1 MGGPKNKNQKQHDTP
16 QATHINKKKQQS
28 PRQTNNNINR
38 EQPLP
43 TPNED
48 ATHSRR
54 SRQVL
59 TQRKWPAAKCHPC
72 PQWRPSTTGEP
83 RLHPPKS
90 PLPTHHAPLM
100 LMHYYKTLCN

>member
-1 MGGPKNKNQKQHDTP
+1 MGGVQRHFQLFGSEKIGPKKKNQKQHDTP

-28 PRQTNNNINR
+28 PQQTNNNINR
-38 EQPLP
+38 ERPLP

-59 TQRKWPAAKCHPC
+59 TQRKWPAALALAADNANGPGPAAKCHPV
-72 PQWRPSTTGEP
+72 PAVAT
-83 RLHPPKS
+83 
-90 PLPTHHAPLM
+90 
-100 LMHYYKTLCN
+100 